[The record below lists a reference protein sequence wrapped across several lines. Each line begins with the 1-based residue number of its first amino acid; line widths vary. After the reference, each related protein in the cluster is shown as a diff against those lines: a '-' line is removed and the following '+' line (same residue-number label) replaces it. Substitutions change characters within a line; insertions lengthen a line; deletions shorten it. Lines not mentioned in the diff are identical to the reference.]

1 MDFTKVVVFF
11 LSNNQYNEIKLFR
24 VRFFYLLQKYFFIIE
39 KVIFNN
45 DVEKNLELGQ
55 DKLVYEKKKQKIE
68 KKHSQA
74 DLLQNNK
81 LRILNPRKK

>member
-55 DKLVYEKKKQKIE
+55 DKLVHEKKKQKIE
-68 KKHSQA
+68 NETFSSLSITK
-74 DLLQNNK
+74 
-81 LRILNPRKK
+81 